1 MAKSVGEILTSK
13 RIIRVVSRVK
23 KAINPIATFLGMQI
37 GGPNRIQV
45 GGRKTSYDIFNNTR
59 RIAKGRAPGV
69 ANARS
74 KPQVVGNV
82 DVVFPRAAETIEL
95 SDERILNL
103 RSIGGPVEGGLSSSA
118 ESYITRQEVFLG
130 QKFNN
135 IIEFQ
140 AAAMLR
146 GQYVFVIQGDDLFH
160 AFSGTGV
167 TIDYKIPA
175 GNKTGLDMLGG
186 GNLITGPWSTASTD
200 IPAQLYAINAAMI
213 QLTGDGLRHIICN
226 STVWNNV
233 LNNTVV
239 QGQGGSANLVFERIN
254 IDENNNFEA
263 VLRAIPWLR
272 WHIFDHGLDT
282 GTTPTYEKLI
292 PDGFASFLPEPT
304 SEWVEYAEGSEYVTE
319 GPNGVREV
327 RMGFYPYA
335 YPTHDPSGWDL
346 AAIHN
351 GLPMLYSPSAIAFG
365 NVETAA
371 A

>member
-13 RIIRVVSRVK
+13 QIRRVISRVK
-23 KAINPIATFLGMQI
+23 KAINPISTFLGMQI
-37 GGPNRIQV
+37 GGPNRLPV
-45 GGRKTSYDIFNNTR
+45 GGRKSSYDTFDNTR

-69 ANARS
+69 SNARS

-82 DVVFPRAAETIEL
+82 DIVFPRAAETIEL
-95 SDERILNL
+95 SDEAMLNF
-103 RSIGGPVEGGLSSSA
+103 RSIGGPVEGGLSASA

-135 IIEFQ
+135 VIEFQ

-146 GQYVFVIQGDDLFH
+146 GSYVFKTSGDDLYHDFT
-160 AFSGTGV
+160 GTGI
-167 TIDYKIPA
+167 TIDFQIPS
-175 GNKTGLDMLGG
+175 GNLTGLNMLGG
-186 GNLITGPWSTASTD
+186 GNLIDGPWSTAATD
-200 IPAQLYAINAAMI
+200 IPAQIYAINAAMI
-213 QLTGDGLRHIICN
+213 QLTGDGLRHILCN

-239 QGQGGSANLVFERIN
+239 QGQGGSANLVFERID

-272 WHIFDHGLDT
+272 WHILDHGLDVGIGDGSYT
-282 GTTPTYEKLI
+282 KLL
-292 PDGFASFLPEPT
+292 PDGFAAFTPEP
-304 SEWVEYAEGSEYVTE
+304 SSDWVQYQEGSEFVTE
-319 GPNGVREV
+319 GPNGTRAV

-346 AAIHN
+346 AAVQN
-351 GLPMLYSPSAIAFG
+351 GLPALYIPSAIAFG

-371 A
+371 